1 VGNNYALAGSF
12 PLTSMDMQILLP
24 NLDDINASAALAY
37 DVQNK
42 GRGIMAV
49 AAGFR
54 MKFSDALSA
63 KFGAGYLADA
73 EAPGIGLGV
82 DEHSAFEIN
91 ANVNFAL
98 AKGLDLG
105 LYGAYAFL
113 SDWESYS
120 AAGVASATADAD
132 DIWKGYVRLNYA
144 F

>member
-1 VGNNYALAGSF
+1 
-12 PLTSMDMQILLP
+12 
-24 NLDDINASAALAY
+24 
-37 DVQNK
+37 
-42 GRGIMAV
+42 
-49 AAGFR
+49 
-54 MKFSDALSA
+54 
-63 KFGAGYLADA
+63 
-73 EAPGIGLGV
+73 V

-105 LYGAYAFL
+105 FYGAYAFL

-132 DIWKGYVRLNYA
+132 DIWKAYARLNYA